1 MSGPDAIVREQLVQR
16 LRGRGAHMPFE
27 EAIKDFPMEQI
38 NTKFPNGTYGAW
50 ALVEHLRR
58 TQVDMLDYV
67 TNPNYAHHEWPKDY
81 WPDENEVASA
91 EDWTNSVNGFFSDL
105 ERFIAIVEN
114 EAYRPIRAD
123 RVGAAAQHHALCAN
137 HLRPQRLPHRRVRH
151 HAPGNGDVVMA

>member
-1 MSGPDAIVREQLVQR
+1 MSEHDAIVREQLVQR

-38 NTKFPNGTYGAW
+38 NARFPNGTYGTW

-58 TQVDMLDYV
+58 TQADMLDYV
-67 TNPNYAHHEWPKDY
+67 TNPDYEHHEWPRDY

-114 EAYRPIRAD
+114 EAIDLYAPIEWAQ
-123 RVGAAAQHHALCAN
+123 QHHTMRCVLIICDHNAYHIGELAIM
-137 HLRPQRLPHRRVRH
+137 RQ
-151 HAPGNGDVVMA
+151 AMGTW